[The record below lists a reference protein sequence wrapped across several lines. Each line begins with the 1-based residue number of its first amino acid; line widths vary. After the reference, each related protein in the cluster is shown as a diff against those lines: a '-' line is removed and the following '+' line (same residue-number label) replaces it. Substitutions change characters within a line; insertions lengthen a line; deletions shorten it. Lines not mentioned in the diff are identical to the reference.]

1 MKIKTFSDKQKLKYL
16 TNRPTSKKKKE
27 EKKKLNKISRQ
38 KENDP
43 R

>member
-16 TNRPTSKKKKE
+16 TNRPTSKKKRR
-27 EKKKLNKISRQ
+27 KKKLNKISRQ